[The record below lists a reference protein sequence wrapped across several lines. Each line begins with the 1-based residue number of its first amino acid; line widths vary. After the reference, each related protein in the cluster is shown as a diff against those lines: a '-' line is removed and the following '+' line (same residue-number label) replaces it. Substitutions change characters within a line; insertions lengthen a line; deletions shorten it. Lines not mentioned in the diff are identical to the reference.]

1 MPQGNSFRPLFGFA
15 SVRSV
20 WLPIFCLLACLDV
33 IYDTKSMVSYRFGFR
48 FLWRG
53 VDLVANVTVTTI
65 FRRFPLESKNVKKGV
80 GALRLALSA
89 ILVGALCLTIG
100 VSQPV
105 SAQENQFTSMSGPDG
120 TVWITGCEN
129 RCPENLVIPES
140 LYGNPVTAI
149 ADLAFVQQH
158 IATVTMPDSLLR
170 IGDQAFAYNNI
181 TSVTIGRF
189 VEYIGQS
196 AFQANNLTHVNIP
209 SGVNYVGG
217 AAFSLNPQLIDAT
230 FYGDAPAVGKFYGEP
245 NTMFYGDANMVKVF
259 RPSNALG
266 WANRFQGIRVGRSD
280 IGLPVLPADISS
292 SSTCYGQGGLAAIY
306 LYADSTGV
314 PNLVEKPQYSLDDG
328 MTWRGASNMN
338 AGVFDLPGYGY
349 GIQLGLTC
357 GQVYKVRVRL
367 VGDFGP
373 GRASKRIIIRPNTR
387 ADAPQVSMTLSG
399 SRANNALL
407 IVKLGYNGGSP
418 VKAIRFSVNAGDT
431 WRTYSNGAIS
441 DVASFR
447 LSGINQLAYSDPLI
461 ASGYRQKIVVQVMN
475 GSGYW
480 SDSANLGDIN

>member
-1 MPQGNSFRPLFGFA
+1 
-15 SVRSV
+15 
-20 WLPIFCLLACLDV
+20 V

-48 FLWRG
+48 FLSRG
-53 VDLVANVTVTTI
+53 VDFVAKVSETTI
-65 FRRFPLESKNVKKGV
+65 FRRFLLESKNVKKGV

-105 SAQENQFTSMSGPDG
+105 SAQENQFTSVSDPDG
-120 TVWITGCEN
+120 NVWITGCEN
-129 RCPENLVIPES
+129 TCPENLVIPES

-149 ADLAFVQQH
+149 DEYAFANQD
-158 IATVTMPDSLLR
+158 IATVTLPDSLLR
-170 IGDQAFAYNNI
+170 ISDQAFAYNDI

-196 AFQANNLTHVNIP
+196 AFQGNSLTHVNIP
-209 SGVNYVGG
+209 SGVKYVGG
-217 AAFSLNPQLIDAT
+217 MAFSLNPQLIDAT
-230 FYGDAPAVGKFYGEP
+230 FYGDAPAVGRFYGES
-245 NTMFYGDANMVKVF
+245 NTIFNYDANMVKVF

-280 IGLPVLPADISS
+280 IDLPVLPADISS
-292 SSTCYGQGGLAAIY
+292 ASTCYGQAGVAAIF

-314 PNLVEKPQYSLDDG
+314 PNLVETPQYSLDDG
-328 MTWRGASNMN
+328 MTWRGMRTPDA
-338 AGVFDLPGYGY
+338 AVFDMSGYGY
-349 GIQLGLTC
+349 GIQLSLTC

-387 ADAPQVSMTLSG
+387 ADAPQVVRMTLMG
-399 SRANNALL
+399 SRANNALV
-407 IVKLGYNGGSP
+407 IVKLGHNGGSP
-418 VKAIRFSVNAGDT
+418 VKAIRYSVNAGAT
-431 WRTYSNGAIS
+431 WRTYRYSANP
-441 DVASFR
+441 DNVASFR
-447 LSGINQLAYSDPLI
+447 LSGINQWAASDPLI
-461 ASGYRQKIVVQVMN
+461 ASGYRQNIVVQVMN

-480 SDSANLGDIN
+480 SDSANLGDID